1 MATASPRNRRLPGPS
16 TRLPR
21 QYRVQPMSIRDFSQV
36 HALWEHT
43 EGVGLTES
51 DSREN
56 VAKFLRRNPG
66 MSFVARCHRELVGAV
81 LCGHE
86 GRRGY
91 LHHLAVATEHR
102 GKGIGTNLVE
112 SCLAALHSAGILK
125 CNLFVYENNAA
136 GQEFWRKIGWEKRP
150 DLRLMQMP
158 TRSRTT

>member
-1 MATASPRNRRLPGPS
+1 MAAPSSRNRRLHRPS
-16 TRLPR
+16 TRLPGQCHVR
-21 QYRVQPMSIRDFSQV
+21 PMGIRDFPEV
-36 HALWEHT
+36 HALWQHT

-66 MSFVARCHRELVGAV
+66 MSFVARCGRELVGAV

-91 LHHLAVATEHR
+91 LHHLAVATKHR

-136 GQEFWRKIGWEKRP
+136 GQEFWQKIGWAKRP
-150 DLRLMQMP
+150 DLRLMQTP